1 MKNKKYRDIIIGA
14 LLALVLAVYPL
25 LSLVDVSSENTYDKE
40 ESQLTDFFTV
50 TEKPVPTY
58 TAYEEL
64 ENTKPEQ
71 KPPEEPK
78 VTAIAKDYS
87 ESGGFRYVVEDGK
100 AKIIYYSGFVESVTV
115 PAVLDGIPVDEIS
128 ENAFSDKGY
137 AVKEITISEGI
148 RIIEN
153 NFNSCRALRRINL
166 PKSLEFISPECF
178 ADGQYLSEINIPEND
193 YYKSVDGVLFSADGR
208 KLVKVPNA
216 IFGKIESDNY
226 IISEHVKVIG
236 AYSCRDISSGYGE
249 TVIITVPDG
258 VTDIESFAFESA
270 DCAVKIPGSV
280 ERVGY
285 KIFGDELYK
294 MASAD
299 FYEGKFPSLNIYS
312 EDMLFKADGEA
323 PIDHA
328 LRLAKYFMDNNWS
341 GGGFYL
347 MDFDLDGIPE
357 LIQSEC
363 GMNDYY
369 ASVYNLKGD
378 LPESM
383 LVYENGG
390 TYNGFQISFGGYE
403 PLRLY
408 YDKEE
413 DRYFY
418 AIYGGIG
425 GMGIWEQELNKITP
439 CGGKLVLETIGYQ
452 SGISDGYD
460 DENYKMLILYQR
472 MDGEVFGPIGEMLN
486 SYTGFEEAGEEYLSQ
501 FELIKTID
509 TSAFATNSILEEYEL
524 EACFEE
530 AVKNLPKNPEALE
543 FNRAPFEKT
552 EYEKILVGGDEYNVN
567 SSYVGIELSEENNT
581 IDFEALSK
589 MPNLKYLGL
598 YVEGCDRYG
607 THGKSVLP
615 VDLSGIEKLPNLTE
629 LTIDG
634 DISFD
639 AAPIKKLQNL
649 KFLYLYGYSGDI
661 TFISDLKNLR
671 VFEIIQNYYRQ
682 HTELSYLEPLY
693 NLPNLKAVMINGQS
707 ASGLTNE
714 QIDALMERRPDCIF
728 SFYKY

>member
-1 MKNKKYRDIIIGA
+1 MKDNKYREIVIGA

-25 LSLVDVSSENTYDKE
+25 LTLVGVRQENTYSGVQTEDIF
-40 ESQLTDFFTV
+40 SV
-50 TEKPVPTY
+50 TEKRVPFITIKEEDM
-58 TAYEEL
+58 TAPPIEE
-64 ENTKPEQ
+64 
-71 KPPEEPK
+71 PEEE
-78 VTAIAKDYS
+78 AYM
-87 ESGGFRYVVEDGK
+87 ESGDFRYIVEDGR
-100 AKIIYYSGFVESVTV
+100 AKIIYYSGFDESVTV
-115 PAVLDGIPVDEIS
+115 PSALDGFPVDEIS

-193 YYKSVDGVLFSADGR
+193 YYKSVDGVLFSAGGE

-216 IFGKIESDNY
+216 IFGKIKSGNY
-226 IISEHVKVIG
+226 IIPEHVKVIG
-236 AYSCRDISSGYGE
+236 AYSCRDISYGYGE
-249 TVIITVPDG
+249 TVITVPDS

-270 DCAVKIPGSV
+270 GCAVKIPESV
-280 ERVGY
+280 ERIGY
-285 KIFGDELYK
+285 KIFGDKLYG
-294 MASAD
+294 MASAG

-328 LRLAKYFMDNNWS
+328 LRLAKYFIDNNWS
-341 GGGFYL
+341 IDDFYL
-347 MDFDLDGIPE
+347 MDFDFDGIPE
-357 LIQSEC
+357 LIRSEY
-363 GMNDYY
+363 GLFDYY
-369 ASVYNLKGD
+369 ASVYSLKGD

-383 LVYENGG
+383 LVHENGSAC
-390 TYNGFQISFGGYE
+390 NGFQITFGGYE

-418 AIYGGIG
+418 AIYGGMG
-425 GMGIWEQELNKITP
+425 GMGIWHKELNKITP

-452 SGISDGYD
+452 RGISDGYD
-460 DENYKMLILYQR
+460 DENYRMLILYQY
-472 MDGEVFGPIGEMLN
+472 MDDEVFGPIGETLN
-486 SYTGFEEAGEEYLSQ
+486 SYTGFEEAGEEYLSR

-509 TSAFATNSILEEYEL
+509 TSVFFPDSIFEEDES
-524 EACFEE
+524 EAYFEE
-530 AVKNLPKNPEALE
+530 AVKSLPKHPETLE
-543 FNRAPFEKT
+543 FNRAPFEKK
-552 EYEKILVGGDEYNVN
+552 EYEKILVGGEEYNVN
-567 SSYVGIELSEENNT
+567 SSYVGIELSEENNI

-589 MPNLKYLGL
+589 MPNLKNLGL
-598 YVEGCDRYG
+598 YVEGYDRYG
-607 THGKSVLP
+607 TDGKNVLP

-639 AAPIKKLQNL
+639 SAPIRKLQNL

-671 VFEIIQNYYRQ
+671 VFEIIQNYYRK